1 MKLAIVGIGCR
12 YPGASSATELFENI
26 LAGRRYFRPMPKERW
41 PVEDYFHEDRQHPDT
56 TYSKQAALLDG
67 FEFNPAAFKIP
78 QRTYEAMDQAHW
90 LALQTAHEALEDARL
105 KDLPRDTTAVI
116 LGNTLAGETSRA
128 QILRFRWPYVQ
139 RVFDELLEGLNI
151 TGHLKT
157 RILSRVEERF
167 KSPFAEITED
177 SLAGGLANTIAG
189 RIANHFNL
197 RGGGYTVDGACSSS
211 LLSVIHAAQGLET
224 GEFDVALAGGVD
236 ISLDPFELV
245 GFAKVGALSDGEM
258 RVYDQRSRGFLPGE
272 GCGIVVMKRLEDALR
287 DGDRIYTAIT
297 GWGISSDGKGGL
309 TAPST
314 SGQALAMK
322 RAYAKAGYTMADVT
336 LIEGHGTGTPVGDE
350 VELSAVAECRRS
362 FGVNGHVCGIGSI
375 KSNIGHTKAA
385 AGVAGLIKLV
395 LSSYYRILPPT
406 QGLTRPHKVFAAN
419 PHMYPVRRG
428 GTWEAPGG
436 PLRGAVSSAGFGG
449 INTHVTIERPAVVP
463 ENPQGRE
470 RFVELLASGQDS
482 EVFFIDGKDGE
493 ELARKLSVVA
503 SAAGR
508 ISLAE
513 MSDLSA
519 VCAAQAGNGAA
530 RLAVVAESATALA
543 ERMAKAQWILEQV
556 RGGKEVVYCS
566 PDDGVYLRT
575 RPSVPRIVFLFPG
588 QGSQRL
594 SMGSL
599 WRSRLPLV
607 RALWEEFDR
616 AVSGELPHPLSSYIF
631 KNLDPAPE
639 SRIQDWTRD
648 LTETAVAQPAIVA
661 SSMAMAELLRYLGVE
676 ADICLGHSLGEYTAL
691 WYAEAVSAD
700 EALRLVALRGR
711 AMSAAGDQ
719 AGAMLSVADTPER
732 VAELLREVVGYAE
745 IANYNAP
752 RSTVVSG
759 DREAIEALH
768 QLCTVRSIR
777 STRLPVSNAFHS
789 KMMAAAS
796 EGMREPLAGAR
807 FQRLRHQ
814 VVSSVTGDFLQP
826 DEDLRNLLG
835 RQILGPVRY
844 LQAIEACMSQAVD
857 LFVEV
862 GPSSVLSRL
871 TRSIVGELGGIVLAT
886 DPDNEIESTSGVNHL
901 LAYCFAS
908 GVNVRTDRL
917 FEGRFVRQLRLPYA
931 PRFIESPCE
940 RPVEPMRMD
949 GEPER
954 LVRTGMSLL
963 SEAFAVN
970 PAAQAEMMAPPPP
983 SRPAAPAPAPARASQ
998 TEIFG
1003 LIQDYVVSE
1012 FGYPRDM
1019 VVPEA
1024 RMGEDLNL
1032 DSIKSVE
1039 VVATAMGRL
1048 GLRHE
1053 PSGLTG
1059 LKLGDLAQRLQ
1070 EMSQSGTQEE
1080 GAATPAAP
1088 APSEP
1093 EVIPAWVRAFDK
1105 RLHPEPLGAA
1115 TLEWP
1120 EGPVLLAAPETTPLV
1135 QSLKRLLEAEGRKV
1149 VTKAGKAGAGEAPF
1163 AGCLVVAPE
1172 GFRFDLREEETAV
1185 RDVRLF
1191 GPFRSLFTATSRFLR
1206 TLDGTSVAGRFLGLV
1221 VPATGIFE
1229 GEVPAHSDVL
1239 AGAGFVKSVALEH
1252 PGLETRVVA
1261 FDPVLGVD
1269 EGAKRVLAELR
1280 SGSGHVE
1287 AEHGRDG
1294 RRVPLLHPISPLDFP
1309 ELPLELGPDDT
1320 IVVTGGGKGITA
1332 ELAFALA
1339 RAKGVRVALAGRS
1352 PVPAKGEKGEV
1363 AEVLDRFDRLG
1374 VRARY
1379 FSCDV
1384 TDAESVSRMVEDAT
1398 RELGPITAVLHG
1410 AGVNKPH
1417 RVNGGEIDDF
1427 LRVLQPK
1434 MAGMLNLLQCLDLGR
1449 LRCFLVLSSI
1459 IGDSGMAGNADYAF
1473 ANEWMNL
1480 VAARMRSMYPATR
1493 WLCYD
1498 YSVWAEVGMG
1508 ARLGSVEALKKW
1520 GIDAIAPYEGTRLFV
1535 ELLDRQWPRTNL
1547 VVASRL
1553 GRLNTLRFC
1562 QPEPDPHRFAAG
1574 AVAYQPGIELV
1585 TETLLQP
1592 SVDRFLPEHNYQGS
1606 MLFPAVVGM
1615 EAMAEVARA
1624 CLRVDGREIEGRPTI
1639 ENAQFGRPVVVPQQ
1653 GRRIRIYALAGET
1666 EPGGLRRVHVSVRS
1680 EVTHFEVDHFRCE
1693 MVWGREAGL
1702 GAGEPVAW
1710 PEALPADPAEELYG
1724 TIFFQGPMFQNI
1736 VSYHSLSSVHCQVQI
1751 RVPGDGMSGLNGMVL
1766 DSPRVRDAFLHAI
1779 QLCVPEHRI
1788 LPVSIDRLATRG
1800 FQVPM
1805 VYLSARERFRDDRE
1819 FLYDLEIT
1827 DAEGNLLERM
1837 DGLRCRIVEK
1847 YENESVLKTIFR
1859 LHELSAAREG
1869 KVGQPA

>member
-1 MKLAIVGIGCR
+1 MKVAIVGIGCR

-26 LAGRRYFRPMPKERW
+26 LAGRRYFRPMPPQRW
-41 PVEDYFHEDRQHPDT
+41 LVEEYYHEDRQHPDT

-90 LALQTAHEALEDARL
+90 LALQTAHEALEDSRL
-105 KDLPRDTTAVI
+105 KDLPRDSTAVI

-139 RVFDELLEGLNI
+139 RVFDELLEGLAI
-151 TGHLKT
+151 SGHLKT
-157 RILSRVEERF
+157 RILGRVEGRF

-211 LLSVIHAAQGLET
+211 LLSVIHAAQGLEA
-224 GEFDVALAGGVD
+224 GDFDLALAGGVD

-272 GCGIVVMKRLEDALR
+272 GCGVVVMKRLEDALR
-287 DGDRIYTAIT
+287 DGDRIYTAIS

-322 RAYAKAGYTMADVT
+322 RAYGKAGYTMADVT

-362 FGVNGHVCGIGSI
+362 FGVDGQVCGIGSI

-385 AGVAGLIKLV
+385 AGVAGLIKLA

-406 QGLTRPHKVFAAN
+406 QGLSRPHKVFSEN

-428 GTWEAPGG
+428 GNWEAPG

-470 RFVELLASGQDS
+470 RLLDLLASGQDS
-482 EVFFIDGKDGE
+482 EVFFLDARDGE
-493 ELARKLSVVA
+493 ELARKLALVS
-503 SAAGR
+503 SAASR

-519 VCAAQAGNGAA
+519 LCAAQAGSGAA
-530 RLAVVAESATALA
+530 RLAVVAESTTALA
-543 ERMAKAQWILEQV
+543 ERMAKAQSILEQV

-594 SMGSL
+594 CMGSL

-616 AVSGELPHPLSSYIF
+616 AVSTQLAHPLSSYVF

-639 SRIQDWTRD
+639 NRIQEWTRD
-648 LTETAVAQPAIVA
+648 LTETSVAQPAIVA
-661 SSMAMAELLRYLGVE
+661 ASMAVAELLRYLGVE

-691 WYAEAVSAD
+691 WYAEAVTTE

-711 AMSAAGDQ
+711 AMSASGGQ

-732 VAELLREVVGYAE
+732 VSELLGEVVGYAE
-745 IANYNAP
+745 IANYNTP

-759 DREAIEALH
+759 DVAAIEGL
-768 QLCTVRSIR
+768 QELCTVRSIR

-789 KMMAAAS
+789 KKMAAAS
-796 EGMREPLAGAR
+796 EAMREPLAGAR
-807 FQRLRHQ
+807 LQRPRHR
-814 VVSSVTGDFLQP
+814 VVSSVTGDFLLP
-826 DEDLRNLLG
+826 DEDLRGLLAQ
-835 RQILGPVRY
+835 QILGPVRY
-844 LQAIEACMSQAVD
+844 LQAIESCMSQAVD

-886 DPDNEIESTSGVNHL
+886 DADNEIESTSGINHL

-917 FEGRFVRQLRLPYA
+917 FEGRFVRQFRLPYA

-940 RPVEPMRMD
+940 MPVEPMRME

-970 PAAQAEMMAPPPP
+970 PAAQPEMAAAAPP
-983 SRPAAPAPAPARASQ
+983 SRQAAPAPAPSRASQ
-998 TEIFG
+998 PEIFG

-1039 VVATAMGRL
+1039 VVALAMNRL
-1048 GLRHE
+1048 GLRQE

-1070 EMSQSGTQEE
+1070 EMSQTGPQE
-1080 GAATPAAP
+1080 GAAAPAAP
-1088 APSEP
+1088 APREP
-1093 EVIPAWVRAFDK
+1093 EVFPAWARAFDK
-1105 RLHPEPLGAA
+1105 RLHPEPLPAA
-1115 TLEWP
+1115 TLEWAD
-1120 EGPVLLAAPETTPLV
+1120 GPVLLAASESTPLV
-1135 QSLKRLLEAEGRKV
+1135 QSLKRLLEAEGRAV
-1149 VTKAGKAGAGEAPF
+1149 VMGPDDPGAGEVPF

-1172 GFRFDLREEETAV
+1172 GFRCDLREEEAAV
-1185 RDVRLF
+1185 RDARLF
-1191 GPFRSLFTATSRFLR
+1191 GPFRSLFLAASRFLR
-1206 TLDGTSVAGRFLGLV
+1206 TLDGIGTTGRFLGLV

-1239 AGAGFVKSVALEH
+1239 AGAGFIKSVALEH

-1261 FDPVLGVD
+1261 FDPVLGVE

-1294 RRVPLLHPISPLDFP
+1294 RRVPMLHPISPLDLP
-1309 ELPLELGPDDT
+1309 ELRLELGPEDT

-1339 RAKGVRVALAGRS
+1339 RVKGLNVALAGRS
-1352 PVPAKGEKGEV
+1352 PIPAAGEKGEIS
-1363 AEVLDRFDRLG
+1363 EVLSRFERLG
-1374 VRARY
+1374 IRARY

-1384 TDAESVSRMVEDAT
+1384 TDAESVSRLIEDAT
-1398 RELGPITAVLHG
+1398 RELGPVTAVLHG

-1417 RVNGGEIDDF
+1417 RVNGGEINDF
-1427 LRVLQPK
+1427 VRILQPK
-1434 MAGMLNLLQCLDLGR
+1434 MVGMLNLLQCLDLGR

-1459 IGDSGMAGNADYAF
+1459 IGDSGMAGNSDYAF

-1480 VAARMRSMYPATR
+1480 MAARMRSLFPATR

-1520 GIDAIAPYEGTRLFV
+1520 GIDAIAPNDGTRLFV
-1535 ELLDRQWPRTNL
+1535 ELLERQWPRTNL
-1547 VVASRL
+1547 VVSSRL
-1553 GRLNTLRFC
+1553 GRLNTMRFC
-1562 QPEPDPHRFAAG
+1562 RPEPDGHRFAAG
-1574 AVAYQPGIELV
+1574 AVVYQPGVELV

-1624 CLRVDGREIEGRPTI
+1624 CLRVDGREDVGRPVL

-1653 GRRIRIYALAGET
+1653 GRRVRIYALAGET
-1666 EPGGLRRVHVSVRS
+1666 EPGGVRRVHVSVRS

-1693 MVWGREAGL
+1693 MVWGREACL
-1702 GAGEPVAW
+1702 GAGAPVAW
-1710 PEALPADPAEELYG
+1710 PEALPCDPAEELYG

-1736 VSYHSLSSVHCQVQI
+1736 VSYHGLSSVHCRVKI
-1751 RVPGDGMSGLNGMVL
+1751 RVPEDGMSGLNDLVL

-1788 LPVSIDRLATRG
+1788 LPVSIDRLTTRG
-1800 FQVPM
+1800 FQVRT
-1805 VYLSARERFRDDRE
+1805 VYLTARERFRDDRE

-1827 DAEGNLLERM
+1827 DMEGTQLERM

-1847 YENESVLKTIFR
+1847 YENEPVLATIFR

-1869 KVGQPA
+1869 KVGQVA